1 MYNDTIAV
9 SLSEG
14 HTYTVGFFFFS
25 NFIYR
30 FDQNDIQKAHTCTN
44 HFTKVQYFFYCYG
57 KMTSVGINIS
67 VDDRRLNKQNTILGQ
82 AKKNL

>member
-1 MYNDTIAV
+1 MYDDTIAL

-30 FDQNDIQKAHTCTN
+30 FDQNDIQKAHTCTY
-44 HFTKVQYFFYCYG
+44 HFTKVQYFFIV
-57 KMTSVGINIS
+57 MERWLGINIS
-67 VDDRRLNKQNTILGQ
+67 VDDRRLNKQNTTLGQ
-82 AKKNL
+82 AK